1 MGAVTLPRGAY
12 FDLSSQGRGAFRL
25 GAGGRGL
32 DPPQIRGYVL
42 MAVEAGYRAV
52 NESSVTGSVLL
63 KDGDFI
69 DCGGTTMQFVLKE
82 TNN

>member
-1 MGAVTLPRGAY
+1 
-12 FDLSSQGRGAFRL
+12 
-25 GAGGRGL
+25 
-32 DPPQIRGYVL
+32 
-42 MAVEAGYRAV
+42 MAVEAGYPAV